1 MPPPARDPPP
11 PTPLTVDLPQPLDVI
26 AVGAHPDDVEIG
38 CGGTLAR
45 LVEQGY
51 RVGLVDLTDG
61 EPTPGSSGPEE
72 RMAEATAAAEI
83 LGLHH
88 RQTLDLPNRRLF
100 DSFEARCELA
110 KVFRRFRPKVVL
122 GIAAKTPMA
131 SPDHWQATQITDAAV
146 FYSRLCK
153 WDEHFAD
160 VELGP
165 LPVHRIDKQV
175 WYPLG
180 FSTTALP
187 PHGGAFVADVTATY
201 EKKLAAVRCYKS
213 QFPPEKKRVWGILD
227 GASLFHGAAAGF
239 ERGELF
245 LSATTVGTTDFLQTV
260 LPAVDPVAAP

>member
-1 MPPPARDPPP
+1 MSD
-11 PTPLTVDLPQPLDVI
+11 DLPQPLDVI

-38 CGGTLAR
+38 CGGTLAK

-61 EPTPGSSGPEE
+61 EPTPNSSGPEE
-72 RMAEATAAAEI
+72 RAAEAKAAAEA
-83 LGLHH
+83 LGLHY

-100 DSFEARCELA
+100 DNFEARCELA

-153 WDEHFAD
+153 WDEHFD
-160 VELGP
+160 G

-180 FSTTALP
+180 FSTMALP
-187 PHGGAFVADVTATY
+187 PHGGSFVADITSTY
-201 EKKLAAVRCYKS
+201 EKKVAAVKCYKS
-213 QFPPEKKRVWGILD
+213 QFPPEKKRVWAILE
-227 GASLFHGAAAGF
+227 GASLFHGASAGF
-239 ERGELF
+239 DRGELF
-245 LSATTVGTTDFLQTV
+245 LSATTVGTADFLQTV
-260 LPAVDPVAAP
+260 LPSVDPVSAP

>member
-1 MPPPARDPPP
+1 MTA
-11 PTPLTVDLPQPLDVI
+11 DLPEPLDVI

-61 EPTPGSSGPEE
+61 EPTPGSSGPAE
-72 RMAEATAAAEI
+72 RLAEARAAAEA

-88 RQTLDLPNRRLF
+88 RETLGLPNRRLF
-100 DSFEARCELA
+100 DGFDERVALA

-131 SPDHWQATQITDAAV
+131 SPDHWQAAQITDAAV

-153 WDEHFAD
+153 WDEQFDH
-160 VELGP
+160 

-180 FSTTALP
+180 FGTSALP
-187 PHGGAFVADVTATY
+187 PHGGAFVADVTASY
-201 EKKLAAVRCYKS
+201 AKKVAAVKCYRS
-213 QFPPEKKRVWGILD
+213 QFPPEKERVWRILE
-227 GASLFHGAAAGF
+227 GASLFHGASAGF

-260 LPAVDPVAAP
+260 LPSVLPVEAG

>member
-1 MPPPARDPPP
+1 M
-11 PTPLTVDLPQPLDVI
+11 I
-26 AVGAHPDDVEIG
+26 AVGAHPDDAEIG
-38 CGGTLAR
+38 CGGTLAK

-72 RMAEATAAAEI
+72 RAREAKAAAEA

-88 RQTLDLPNRRLF
+88 RETLNLPNRRLF
-100 DSFEARCELA
+100 DGFEERVALA

-122 GIAAKTPMA
+122 GIAGKTPMA

-153 WDEHFAD
+153 WDDTFDH
-160 VELGP
+160 
-165 LPVHRIDKQV
+165 LPVHRVDKQV

-180 FSTTALP
+180 FSTGALP
-187 PHGGAFVADVTATY
+187 DHAGSFVADITSTY
-201 EKKLAAVRCYKS
+201 ELKVAAVKCYKS
-213 QFPPEKKRVWGILD
+213 QFPPEKRRVWDILE
-227 GASLFHGAAAGF
+227 GASRFHGAAAGF

-245 LSATTVGTTDFLQTV
+245 LSATTLGATDFLQTV
-260 LPAVDPVAAP
+260 LPPVANVAAP

>member
-1 MPPPARDPPP
+1 M
-11 PTPLTVDLPQPLDVI
+11 I
-26 AVGAHPDDVEIG
+26 AVGAHPDDAEIG
-38 CGGTLAR
+38 CGGTLAK

-72 RMAEATAAAEI
+72 RAAEARAAAEV

-88 RQTLDLPNRRLF
+88 RETLNLPNRRLF
-100 DSFEARCELA
+100 DGFEERVALA

-122 GIAAKTPMA
+122 GIAGKTPMA

-153 WDEHFAD
+153 WDETFDH
-160 VELGP
+160 
-165 LPVHRIDKQV
+165 LPVHRVDKQV

-180 FSTTALP
+180 FGAGALP
-187 PHGGAFVADVTATY
+187 DHAGSFVADVTSTY
-201 EKKLAAVRCYKS
+201 EKKLAAVKCYGS
-213 QFPPEKKRVWGILD
+213 QFPPEKRRVWDILE
-227 GASLFHGAAAGF
+227 GASHFHGAAAGF

-245 LSATTVGTTDFLQTV
+245 LSATALGATDFLQTV
-260 LPAVDPVAAP
+260 LPPVANVAAP

>member
-1 MPPPARDPPP
+1 M
-11 PTPLTVDLPQPLDVI
+11 I

-61 EPTPGSSGPEE
+61 EPTPGSSGHAE
-72 RMAEATAAAEI
+72 RMEEAKAAAEA

-100 DSFEARCELA
+100 DSFESRVALA

-122 GIAAKTPMA
+122 GIAGKTPMA

-153 WDEHFAD
+153 WDEQFDH
-160 VELGP
+160 
-165 LPVHRIDKQV
+165 LPVHRVSKQV

-187 PHGGAFVADVTATY
+187 PHGGMFVADITATY
-201 EKKLAAVRCYKS
+201 EKKLAAVKCYRS
-213 QFPPEKKRVWGILD
+213 QFPPEKRRVWGILE

-239 ERGELF
+239 ERGEAF
-245 LSATTVGTTDFLQTV
+245 LSATTVGTSDFLQTV
-260 LPAVDPVAAP
+260 LPPVDPVAAP

>member
-1 MPPPARDPPP
+1 MP
-11 PTPLTVDLPQPLDVI
+11 VDLPQPLDVI

-61 EPTPGSSGPEE
+61 EPTPGSSGREE
-72 RMAEATAAAEI
+72 RLAEAKAAAEV

-122 GIAAKTPMA
+122 GIADKTPMA

-153 WDEHFAD
+153 WDEHFD
-160 VELGP
+160 H

-187 PHGGAFVADVTATY
+187 PHGGAFVADITATY
-201 EKKLAAVRCYKS
+201 EKKIAAVKCYKS
-213 QFPPEKKRVWGILD
+213 QFPAEKKRVWSILE
-227 GASLFHGAAAGF
+227 GASLSNGAAAGF
-239 ERGELF
+239 ERGEMF
-245 LSATTVGTTDFLQTV
+245 LSATTVGTRDFLQTV
-260 LPAVDPVAAP
+260 LPAVDPVDAP

>member
-1 MPPPARDPPP
+1 MRPSPAAVALHPATR
-11 PTPLTVDLPQPLDVI
+11 PLAADLPEPLDVI
-26 AVGAHPDDVEIG
+26 AVAAHPDDAEIG
-38 CGGTLAR
+38 CGGTLAK

-61 EPTPGSSGPEE
+61 EPTPGSSGPAE
-72 RMAEATAAAEI
+72 RMAEAAAAAEA

-88 RQTLDLPNRRLF
+88 RETLDLPNRRLF
-100 DSFEARCELA
+100 DGFEERVALA

-122 GIAAKTPMA
+122 GIAGKTPMA

-153 WDEHFAD
+153 WDEHFD
-160 VELGP
+160 G

-180 FSTTALP
+180 FGTDALP
-187 PHGGAFVADVTATY
+187 PHGGSFVADVSSTY

-213 QFPPEKKRVWGILD
+213 QFPPEKERVWRILD
-227 GASLFHGAAAGF
+227 GLSLSLGASAGF
-239 ERGELF
+239 ERGEMF
-245 LSATTVGTTDFLQTV
+245 LSATTLGSTDFLQTV
-260 LPAVDPVAAP
+260 LPPVRTAEV

>member
-1 MPPPARDPPP
+1 MPA
-11 PTPLTVDLPQPLDVI
+11 DLPEPLDVI
-26 AVGAHPDDVEIG
+26 AVAAHPDDAEIG

-61 EPTPGSSGPEE
+61 EPTPGSSGPEQRLE
-72 RMAEATAAAEI
+72 EARAAAEC

-100 DSFEARCELA
+100 DGFEERVALA

-131 SPDHWQATQITDAAV
+131 SPDHLQAVNITDAAV

-160 VELGP
+160 EELGP

-180 FSTTALP
+180 FSTSALP
-187 PHGGAFVADVTATY
+187 PHGGSFVADVTATY
-201 EKKLAAVRCYKS
+201 EKKVAAVKCYES
-213 QFPPEKKRVWGILD
+213 QFPPSKGPRVWRLMDGMSLSL
-227 GASLFHGAAAGF
+227 GASAGF

-245 LSATTVGTTDFLQTV
+245 LSATTLGSTDFLQTV
-260 LPAVDPVAAP
+260 LPAVEPIEK

>member
-1 MPPPARDPPP
+1 MPA
-11 PTPLTVDLPQPLDVI
+11 DLPEPLDVI

-38 CGGTLAR
+38 CGGTLAK

-61 EPTPGSSGPEE
+61 EPTPASSGPEE
-72 RMAEATAAAEI
+72 RMAEAEAAADA
-83 LGLHH
+83 LGIHH

-100 DSFEARCELA
+100 DGFQARCELA
-110 KVFRRFRPKVVL
+110 KVFRKFRPKVVL

-153 WDEHFAD
+153 WDDHFTD
-160 VELGP
+160 PSLGP
-165 LPVHRIDKQV
+165 LPVHRVDKQV

-180 FSTTALP
+180 FSTGALP
-187 PHGGAFVADVTATY
+187 PHGGSFVADVTSVY
-201 EKKLAAVRCYKS
+201 EKKLAAVKCYKS
-213 QFPPEKKRVWGILD
+213 QFPPEKKRVWDILE
-227 GASLFHGAAAGF
+227 GASRFHGASAGF

-245 LSATTVGTTDFLQTV
+245 LSATTIGATDFLQTV
-260 LPAVDPVAAP
+260 LPPVVSVEGL

>member
-1 MPPPARDPPP
+1 M
-11 PTPLTVDLPQPLDVI
+11 VDLPAPLDVI

-61 EPTPGSSGPEE
+61 EPTPCSSGPEE
-72 RMAEATAAAEI
+72 RMAEAKAAAEA
-83 LGLHH
+83 LGLHYRH
-88 RQTLDLPNRRLF
+88 TLDLPNRRLF

-110 KVFRRFRPKVVL
+110 KIFRKYRPKVVL

-153 WDEHFAD
+153 WDEHFTD
-160 VELGP
+160 PELGP

-180 FSTTALP
+180 FSTSALP
-187 PHGGAFVADVTATY
+187 PNGGSFVADISSTY
-201 EKKLAAVRCYKS
+201 DKKLAAVKCYAS
-213 QFPPEKKRVWGILD
+213 QFPPEKKRVWDILE
-227 GASLFHGAAAGF
+227 GASLYHGSSAGF

-245 LSATTVGTTDFLQTV
+245 LSATTVGTRDFLQTV
-260 LPAVDPVAAP
+260 LPPVDPVAAP